1 MAFYGHP
8 PQFQLYAYAPM
19 PIPNHEFYAV
29 YPTGS
34 HPGVGSPLDA
44 SQFYYEPSPKSS
56 YAGKAH
62 HYSRKDS
69 ADSGISG
76 NMSRKTSTTS
86 QLSCSSIA
94 EEPTEET
101 IKEETVFVEPDDDLC
116 EKITQQVEF
125 YFSDANITKDKF
137 LLKHVKR
144 NKEGFVSLKLI
155 SSFKR
160 VKHLTKDWRQVAFA
174 IKKCSERLEVNDV
187 ETKVRRLEDLP
198 AYDETTP
205 SRTVVV
211 LNLPMDRPTI
221 EGVAEIFR
229 ACGEIVLVRILRPGN
244 PVPADIKQY
253 VAKHPEMT
261 TKVCA
266 LMEFERTEFAQKA
279 VRELH
284 DEEAEEK
291 MKVMELTA
299 TPLKNGNKKIE
310 ARKMAEKAAAA
321 ALAKA
326 GAAGPQRKF
335 SLQNNYIN
343 QNPMTQIMGPAH
355 RARRISLMPNMK
367 FGPICEDLKE
377 NVLPGGNNNSRK
389 EFALNPNAPSFQMNE
404 DGTFQMIPPMNQQPQ
419 RRKPA
424 VFMGE
429 AGGPQFV
436 GLPTRRFSGQFTLGG
451 GGLSGLEAAAAGLKL
466 PPNVV
471 RLPKGPDQQ
480 QGKGFNNWCRQRM
493 TEPKRASKAIPIV
506 APPTSTVT
514 AAAAA
519 ASPVAEEP
527 QTTMVTLSESADE
540 EVVAVS
546 SSSKQQPEEQQ
557 LPAAAS
563 TSSSANHHLQ
573 VEAASSESGEE
584 DEAVGPQLAAAAA
597 AAVEKPDSCDSG
609 HEDSCSE
616 PDSSQDFE
624 PSGLPNERT
633 R

>member
-1 MAFYGHP
+1 
-8 PQFQLYAYAPM
+8 
-19 PIPNHEFYAV
+19 
-29 YPTGS
+29 
-34 HPGVGSPLDA
+34 
-44 SQFYYEPSPKSS
+44 
-56 YAGKAH
+56 
-62 HYSRKDS
+62 
-69 ADSGISG
+69 
-76 NMSRKTSTTS
+76 
-86 QLSCSSIA
+86 
-94 EEPTEET
+94 
-101 IKEETVFVEPDDDLC
+101 
-116 EKITQQVEF
+116 VEF

-160 VKHLTKDWRQVAFA
+160 VKHLTKDWRQVAYA
-174 IKKCSERLEVNDV
+174 IKKCSDRLEVNDV
-187 ETKVRRLEDLP
+187 ETKVRRLEELP

-229 ACGEIVLVRILRPGN
+229 VCGEIVLVRILRPGN

-266 LMEFERTEFAQKA
+266 LVEFERTEFAQKA

-284 DEEAEEK
+284 DEEDEEK

-310 ARKMAEKAAAA
+310 ARKLAEKAAAA

-326 GAAGPQRKF
+326 GAVPQRKF

-343 QNPMTQIMGPAH
+343 QNPMTQIMGP

-367 FGPICEDLKE
+367 FSPICEDLKE
-377 NVLPGGNNNSRK
+377 NVLPGGNNGRK

-404 DGTFQMIPPMNQQPQ
+404 DGTFQMIPPMNQQQPGPQ

-424 VFMGE
+424 VFMGDG
-429 AGGPQFV
+429 AGGPQFM

-451 GGLSGLEAAAAGLKL
+451 GGLGGSGLEAAAAGLKL

-493 TEPKRASKAIPIV
+493 AEPKRVSKAIPIV
-506 APPTSTVT
+506 APPPPPPASS
-514 AAAAA
+514 AAVAADA
-519 ASPVAEEP
+519 AVATPAVEEP
-527 QTTMVTLSESADE
+527 QKIVTLSESAEE
-540 EVVAVS
+540 EVAAVS
-546 SSSKQQPEEQQ
+546 SSSSKLEKEQ
-557 LPAAAS
+557 LPVAS
-563 TSSSANHHLQ
+563 GSSSGHLQ
-573 VEAASSESGEE
+573 VVCLRNMSENSFYTC
-584 DEAVGPQLAAAAA
+584 L
-597 AAVEKPDSCDSG
+597 
-609 HEDSCSE
+609 
-616 PDSSQDFE
+616 
-624 PSGLPNERT
+624 N
-633 R
+633 

>member
-19 PIPNHEFYAV
+19 PIPNPEFYAV

-34 HPGVGSPLDA
+34 HPGVGSPLDP
-44 SQFYYEPSPKSS
+44 SQFYYEASPKSS
-56 YAGKAH
+56 YAGKQH

-94 EEPTEET
+94 EEPAEET
-101 IKEETVFVEPDDDLC
+101 IKEETIFVEPDDDLC

-174 IKKCSERLEVNDV
+174 IKKCSDRLEVNDV

-266 LMEFERTEFAQKA
+266 LVEFERTEFAQKA

-284 DEEAEEK
+284 DEEEEEK

-326 GAAGPQRKF
+326 GVAAGPQRKF

-367 FGPICEDLKE
+367 FSPICEDLKE
-377 NVLPGGNNNSRK
+377 NVLPGGSRK

-424 VFMGE
+424 VFMGD
-429 AGGPQFV
+429 AGGGPQFV
-436 GLPTRRFSGQFTLGG
+436 GMPTRRFSGQFTLGG
-451 GGLSGLEAAAAGLKL
+451 GGLGGLEAAAAGLKL

-506 APPTSTVT
+506 APPAAT
-514 AAAAA
+514 AAATPP
-519 ASPVAEEP
+519 ASPAVEEP
-527 QTTMVTLSESADE
+527 QTMVTLSECAE
-540 EVVAVS
+540 EEVAVS
-546 SSSKQQPEEQQ
+546 SKEQQ
-557 LPAAAS
+557 LSEEPQLPAAS
-563 TSSSANHHLQ
+563 TSSTNNHLQVPAIQ
-573 VEAASSESGEE
+573 VEAASSEGGSSGEE
-584 DEAVGPQLAAAAA
+584 DEAVGPQLAAA
-597 AAVEKPDSCDSG
+597 VEKPDSCDSG
-609 HEDSCSE
+609 HDDSCSE

>member
-1 MAFYGHP
+1 M
-8 PQFQLYAYAPM
+8 
-19 PIPNHEFYAV
+19 
-29 YPTGS
+29 
-34 HPGVGSPLDA
+34 
-44 SQFYYEPSPKSS
+44 
-56 YAGKAH
+56 
-62 HYSRKDS
+62 
-69 ADSGISG
+69 
-76 NMSRKTSTTS
+76 
-86 QLSCSSIA
+86 
-94 EEPTEET
+94 
-101 IKEETVFVEPDDDLC
+101 
-116 EKITQQVEF
+116 EF

-221 EGVAEIFR
+221 EGVAEMFR
-229 ACGEIVLVRILRPGN
+229 TCGEIVLVRILRPGN

-266 LMEFERTEFAQKA
+266 LVEFERTEFAQKA

-284 DEEAEEK
+284 DEDEEDK

-310 ARKMAEKAAAA
+310 ARKLAEKAAAA
-321 ALAKA
+321 AFAKA
-326 GAAGPQRKF
+326 IPQRKF
-335 SLQNNYIN
+335 SLQNNYVN
-343 QNPMTQIMGPAH
+343 QNPMTAIMGPQH

-377 NVLPGGNNNSRK
+377 NVLPSSSSRK

-404 DGTFQMIPPMNQQPQ
+404 DGTFQMIPPMNQQQLPQ

-424 VFMGE
+424 VFMGD
-429 AGGPQFV
+429 APGQFV
-436 GLPTRRFSGQFTLGG
+436 GVPTRRFSGQFTLGG
-451 GGLSGLEAAAAGLKL
+451 GFEAAAAGLKL

-493 TEPKRASKAIPIV
+493 SEPKRVSKAIPIV
-506 APPTSTVT
+506 APPTPGTPATPT
-514 AAAAA
+514 AA
-519 ASPVAEEP
+519 PK
-527 QTTMVTLSESADE
+527 TIVTLSESPEEE
-540 EVVAVS
+540 EVAVMPS
-546 SSSKQQPEEQQ
+546 PISPPTSSKQEKEEEDGEELQPI
-557 LPAAAS
+557 AG
-563 TSSSANHHLQ
+563 SSSDNHLQ
-573 VEAASSESGEE
+573 VRQKKKCA
-584 DEAVGPQLAAAAA
+584 
-597 AAVEKPDSCDSG
+597 KKY
-609 HEDSCSE
+609 
-616 PDSSQDFE
+616 FE
-624 PSGLPNERT
+624 PMVASIYIFVIHFHPSPSLPPPLSGARYSG
-633 R
+633 

>member
-29 YPTGS
+29 YPSGS

-44 SQFYYEPSPKSS
+44 TQFYYETSPKTS
-56 YAGKAH
+56 YAGKQ

-76 NMSRKTSTTS
+76 NMSRKTSTVS

-101 IKEETVFVEPDDDLC
+101 IKEETTVFVEPDDDLC

-174 IKKCSERLEVNDV
+174 IKKCSQRLEVNDV
-187 ETKVRRLEDLP
+187 ETKVRRLEELP

-266 LMEFERTEFAQKA
+266 LVEFERTEFAQKA

-284 DEEAEEK
+284 DEEDEEK

-310 ARKMAEKAAAA
+310 ARKLAEKAAAA

-326 GAAGPQRKF
+326 GAVGGPQRKF

-367 FGPICEDLKE
+367 FSSICEDLKE
-377 NVLPGGNNNSRK
+377 NVLPGNSRK

-404 DGTFQMIPPMNQQPQ
+404 DGTFQMIPPMNQQQPPQ

-429 AGGPQFV
+429 AAGGGPQFV

-451 GGLSGLEAAAAGLKL
+451 GSLGGLEAAAAGLKL

-493 TEPKRASKAIPIV
+493 TEPKRVSKAIPIV
-506 APPTSTVT
+506 APPIVAASAQTTTPVADPPAK

-519 ASPVAEEP
+519 ATTAPAAVEP
-527 QTTMVTLSESADE
+527 PQTMVTLSESAEE
-540 EVVAVS
+540 EVVAAVM
-546 SSSKQQPEEQQ
+546 
-557 LPAAAS
+557 
-563 TSSSANHHLQ
+563 T
-573 VEAASSESGEE
+573 SSESSCKKSAEE
-584 DEAVGPQLAAAAA
+584 AQLPAAAAA
-597 AAVEKPDSCDSG
+597 AAPVA
-609 HEDSCSE
+609 SCSSNHLQVVH
-616 PDSSQDFE
+616 PGKFCFNS
-624 PSGLPNERT
+624 
-633 R
+633 